1 MHFKSTI
8 IAALLVSFVLAAE
21 QAPLVAEPQVA
32 LIAEPQPMSADEPQ
46 SMTTAEPQAGTGDSK
61 VGAKGIVGSILW
73 PIGFSDQC
81 NALFKISAD
90 LDKQLAHARAKSGY
104 ICSAAQN
111 AIISKPATCSPLSIV
126 WTLVWPLAFNQQEK
140 LGMRIAAQADCL
152 TAYEARYC

>member
-32 LIAEPQPMSADEPQ
+32 LIAEPQ

-126 WTLVWPLAFNQQEK
+126 
-140 LGMRIAAQADCL
+140 
-152 TAYEARYC
+152 